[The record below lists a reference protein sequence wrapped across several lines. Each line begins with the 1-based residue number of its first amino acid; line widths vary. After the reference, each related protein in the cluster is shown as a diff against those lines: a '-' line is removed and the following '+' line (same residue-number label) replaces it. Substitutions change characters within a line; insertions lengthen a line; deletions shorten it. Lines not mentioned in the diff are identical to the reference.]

1 MSEFPTTDFAVPDV
15 AVEERTDVLSNLPA
29 GRSQRQLACAIMAAS
44 TVVFLI
50 LAPLAKV
57 ALRPVPAFIP
67 IYQSALLVND
77 LITAVFLLGQRQLS
91 RSHGLSLLAGGY
103 LFTALMSTVHAL
115 SFPGLFAPN
124 GLLDAGPQTTA
135 WLYMFW
141 HSGFPL
147 FVIAY
152 TRYGLEEQPAGEGG
166 ITILSTVAS
175 IVSLVCGLALL
186 TTLGQDLLPP
196 IMQDNHYTP
205 AMIIVVSAV
214 WLLNLLALHALSRRR
229 PYSMLDLWLIVT
241 MCAWLFD
248 IALSAVLNAGRYDL
262 GFYAGRIYGLL
273 AASFVL
279 VVLLHEHGKLYVQL
293 IMLRDSDREKA
304 DELRRLSTIDQLT
317 GIANRRAFEDALDQ
331 EWRRMMRHGT
341 TLSLLMIDVDCFKRF
356 NDAYGHVAGDQC
368 LRAVAQ
374 VLAGK
379 ARRAGEL
386 AARYGGEEFAVLLPH
401 VHIAE
406 AKKLGEAICAAVS
419 DCRITHEHSEAAS
432 HVTISVG
439 AASIADLPELAATL
453 SREGTLPSATMPG
466 ATVLVETADHALYRA
481 KKSGRNR
488 VVAVGIDDA
497 AGAAGQTAASCDS
510 SVG

>member
-1 MSEFPTTDFAVPDV
+1 
-15 AVEERTDVLSNLPA
+15 
-29 GRSQRQLACAIMAAS
+29 
-44 TVVFLI
+44 
-50 LAPLAKV
+50 
-57 ALRPVPAFIP
+57 
-67 IYQSALLVND
+67 
-77 LITAVFLLGQRQLS
+77 
-91 RSHGLSLLAGGY
+91 
-103 LFTALMSTVHAL
+103 
-115 SFPGLFAPN
+115 
-124 GLLDAGPQTTA
+124 
-135 WLYMFW
+135 
-141 HSGFPL
+141 
-147 FVIAY
+147 
-152 TRYGLEEQPAGEGG
+152 
-166 ITILSTVAS
+166 
-175 IVSLVCGLALL
+175 
-186 TTLGQDLLPP
+186 
-196 IMQDNHYTP
+196 
-205 AMIIVVSAV
+205 VSAV
-214 WLLNLLALHALSRRR
+214 WLLNLLALYALSRRR

-293 IMLRDSDREKA
+293 IKLRNSDREKA
-304 DELRRLSTIDQLT
+304 TELRRLSTIDPLT

-331 EWRRMMRHGT
+331 EWRRMMRHGS

-368 LRAVAQ
+368 LRVVAQ

-401 VHIAE
+401 VDIAE
-406 AKKLGEAICAAVS
+406 ARKLGEAICAAVRGCGVPHEYS
-419 DCRITHEHSEAAS
+419 DAAPY
-432 HVTISVG
+432 VTISAG

-453 SREGTLPSATMPG
+453 SRVGTLPSATMPG

-488 VVAVGIDDA
+488 VVAAGIDDA
-497 AGAAGQTAASCDS
+497 AGAAGQFAASCDHR
-510 SVG
+510 

>member
-1 MSEFPTTDFAVPDV
+1 MSDFAVADV

-29 GRSQRQLACAIMAAS
+29 SRRQRRLACAIMAAS

-50 LAPLAKV
+50 LVPFAKV

-115 SFPGLFAPN
+115 SFPGLFAPT
-124 GLLDAGPQTTA
+124 GLLNAGPQTTA

-141 HSGFPL
+141 HGGFPL

-152 TRYGLEEQPAGEGG
+152 TWYGLEEQPAGGGG

-175 IVSLVCGLALL
+175 VVSLVCGLGLL
-186 TTLGQDLLPP
+186 ATLGQALLPP
-196 IMQDNHYTP
+196 IMQGNHYAP
-205 AMIIVVSAV
+205 ALIIVVAAV
-214 WLLNLLALHALSRRR
+214 WLLNMLALYVLSRRR

-293 IMLRDSDREKA
+293 IKLRDSDREKA
-304 DELRRLSTIDQLT
+304 VALRRLSIVDQLT

-341 TLSLLMIDVDCFKRF
+341 TLSLLMVDVDCFKRF
-356 NDAYGHVAGDQC
+356 NDAYGHVAGDRC
-368 LRAVAQ
+368 LRVVAQ

-379 ARRAGEL
+379 ARRAGEM

-401 VHIAE
+401 VDIAE
-406 AKKLGEAICAAVS
+406 AKKLGEVICASVRECEIPHERS
-419 DCRITHEHSEAAS
+419 DAAPY
-432 HVTISVG
+432 VTISVG
-439 AASIADLPELAATL
+439 AASIADLPKLAATL

-481 KKSGRNR
+481 KKAGRNR
-488 VVAVGIDDA
+488 VVAAGIDDA
-497 AGAAGQTAASCDS
+497 IGAAGQIAASCDS
-510 SVG
+510 SAT